1 MTTQRIFRSL
11 CYLLKNVD
19 FNFITAF
26 QRYRLAIDFSKY
38 KTTDSNFIERDN
50 QSSFQLL
57 ASGFQFTKSS
67 NFQLPASSFNCSN
80 FQLLASSLILFLI
93 FSISAQSQNLQTYID
108 EAISNSPEIQKFQL
122 RYDISSEKVNEAN
135 WIPNTEVSAG
145 YFVSE
150 PETRVGA
157 QRARFSVKQMLPWFG
172 TITARENYASSMA
185 DADYVEVTIAKRKL
199 ALSVSQF
206 YYQLYE
212 IRAKQLVLD
221 QNIELLQTY
230 ERLALTSVEV
240 GKASA
245 VDVLRLQI
253 RQNELQQEKEVL
265 TQQSKGIQAAMN
277 SLLNRNYDKDITVVD
292 SLDMPMEDMQ
302 LSFDSLSLN
311 PELLKY
317 DKLYESVTQSE
328 LLNLREAQPMFGFG
342 LDYIPVSERTD
353 MNMIDNGKDI
363 VMPMF
368 SITIPIFN
376 NRYKSI
382 TKQNDL
388 RQQEIQSQKDE
399 RLNMLESDLARTIS
413 QRNQARIKFNT
424 QQKNLEQ
431 AEQAEEI
438 LIKNYETGT
447 IDFNDVLDIQE
458 LQLKFQL
465 QQIEA
470 LKNYYVQSAVINYLT
485 NS

>member
-1 MTTQRIFRSL
+1 MKKKKSVIKYIVFVGICILSVRS
-11 CYLLKNVD
+11 YGQD
-19 FNFITAF
+19 
-26 QRYRLAIDFSKY
+26 
-38 KTTDSNFIERDN
+38 
-50 QSSFQLL
+50 
-57 ASGFQFTKSS
+57 
-67 NFQLPASSFNCSN
+67 
-80 FQLLASSLILFLI
+80 
-93 FSISAQSQNLQTYID
+93 LQTYID

-122 RYDISSEKVNEAN
+122 RYDISNEKVNEAN
-135 WIPNTEVSAG
+135 WIPNTEISAG

-157 QRARFSVKQMLPWFG
+157 QKARFSIKQMLPWFG

-185 DADYVEVTIAKRKL
+185 EADYVEVTIAKRKL

-212 IRAKQLVLD
+212 INAKQLVLD
-221 QNIELLQTY
+221 QNIALLKTY

-265 TQQSKGIQAAMN
+265 TQQSKGFQAAVN
-277 SLLNRNYDKDITVVD
+277 SLLNRDYDNDIEVVD
-292 SLDMPMEDMQ
+292 SLEMPIEDIQ
-302 LSFDSLSLN
+302 FSYDALSLN

-353 MNMIDNGKDI
+353 MNVFDSGKDI
-363 VMPMF
+363 LMPMV
-368 SITIPIFN
+368 SISIPIFN

-388 RQQEIQSQKDE
+388 HQQEIKSQKDE
-399 RLNMLESDLARTIS
+399 RLNILESELAKAIS
-413 QRNQARIKFNT
+413 QRNQARIKYNA

-431 AEQAEEI
+431 AEDAEEI

-458 LQLKFQL
+458 LQLKFQMS
-465 QQIEA
+465 QIESV
-470 LKNYYVQSAVINYLT
+470 KTYYVQSTIINYLT
-485 NS
+485 NQNFVLRR